1 MSAVNNSVVTLAADK
16 ELRFGE
22 IAQSDSK
29 KHNTIKVTVNI
40 ENSAI
45 TAKQIRVGQTSNY
58 LTDTANSYNRI
69 SFGPGT
75 VLTLNQIYAYAYPA
89 PTVTFDGVT
98 IHYAGTGSNSFIGQ
112 NSGLKSDDVYEI
124 LSGGLTI
131 DIPSG
136 IPLVVDGNS
145 SVLKGAGGITK
156 TGAGSLTWNSLTSG
170 STVKRM
176 LFTGPLVVTSGS
188 WSSSLGYAASA
199 FKAEGGNLTLSGA
212 LSASDVVLSA
222 TDGGTLTLSGANIAD
237 ASPSLTV
244 DSGGSTDYFSRD
256 GHVSSYALD
265 AFTLGEGASI
275 GLDAD
280 AHRTHLRALRDR
292 RRGEVHAQPADE
304 RHNASP
310 REGGRRRRSRDDSH
324 RSRRR
329 LHVELLAV

>member
-1 MSAVNNSVVTLAADK
+1 MTSGKVLRSLQIAFAIVAAAVIQARADIIDLGGETVAITTDNGLNTYLPPGKNQEIEFRNGVLNVSAKQGFADGTFTFGAGLVVNQTGGAWGTSGSRTVKVVNGATVNFTSGSDIYFGRLNGNTTYNGTTQLILDNGTFNCGTSELRFCPTANNNGNGKNVVLNMSAVNNSVVTLAADK
-16 ELRFGE
+16 ELRLGE

-45 TAKQIRVGQTSNY
+45 TAKQIRVGQTNNY

-156 TGAGSLTWNSLTSG
+156 TGDGSLTWNSLTSG
-170 STVKRM
+170 
-176 LFTGPLVVTSGS
+176 
-188 WSSSLGYAASA
+188 
-199 FKAEGGNLTLSGA
+199 
-212 LSASDVVLSA
+212 
-222 TDGGTLTLSGANIAD
+222 
-237 ASPSLTV
+237 
-244 DSGGSTDYFSRD
+244 
-256 GHVSSYALD
+256 
-265 AFTLGEGASI
+265 
-275 GLDAD
+275 
-280 AHRTHLRALRDR
+280 
-292 RRGEVHAQPADE
+292 
-304 RHNASP
+304 
-310 REGGRRRRSRDDSH
+310 
-324 RSRRR
+324 
-329 LHVELLAV
+329 